1 MKRSDNNATPHRIK
15 QRQRRALTATNIL
28 KCLELNEAHTAQ

>member
-1 MKRSDNNATPHRIK
+1 MKRGDDDATPHRIK

-28 KCLELNEAHTAQ
+28 KCLELNEAYTAQ